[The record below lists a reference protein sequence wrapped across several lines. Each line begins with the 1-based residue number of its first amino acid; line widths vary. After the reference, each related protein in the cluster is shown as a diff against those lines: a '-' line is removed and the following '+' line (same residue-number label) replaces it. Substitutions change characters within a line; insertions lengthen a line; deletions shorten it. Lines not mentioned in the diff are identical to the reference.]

1 MQKQV
6 FYTIMR
12 IIVYEYDIYMRII
25 VQLKRIYRVKYHKHT
40 IVLPAVGDTDD
51 GLYLDPRGSAAT
63 HEIAD
68 SATGRLT
75 TVKQSTRQCL
85 AAGSCAA

>member
-1 MQKQV
+1 
-6 FYTIMR
+6 MR
-12 IIVYEYDIYMRII
+12 IKVYIYDIYMRII

-40 IVLPAVGDTDD
+40 IVRPAVGDTDD